1 MVRLIGFL
9 MMFTIISCSSGEEIG
24 EVITDDS
31 VLSGEISEFGFPVY
45 EFESQEGQIKRG
57 EFFSTLMSSLGVSNA
72 ESYALSQISKDV
84 FDLRKIKAGNS
95 YKAFFTREEIPKLA
109 YLVYDDTR
117 TSYVVFGLHDSIFVR
132 VSTRE
137 ISRRIKLAQATIS
150 TSLWQDMERAGINPL
165 LAIKL
170 SDIYEWTIDFFGLR
184 KGDSFIAIYEELYA
198 GDKFIDIGNVYA
210 AYFTH
215 AGREYDAYRFVQ
227 DESPQ
232 YWSLSGENLRK
243 AFLKAPLNFSRV
255 SSGFSY
261 ARRHPVTR
269 VVRPHTGVDYAA
281 PRGTPVRSIGDGVV
295 IQRGYSGAGG
305 NTVKIRHNS
314 TYTTAYLHL
323 HNYAKGLTTGKR
335 VKQGEVIGYVGS
347 TGLSTGP
354 HLDFRVWKNGTPINP
369 LRMESPPADPI
380 KESNRQQFILEAKGF
395 RDQMD
400 SLISLRYVDT
410 LLYKLGMR

>member
-1 MVRLIGFL
+1 MVRLVGFL
-9 MMFTIISCSSGEEIG
+9 MLFTIISCSSGEENSG
-24 EVITDDS
+24 GVADDPGVPVEV
-31 VLSGEISEFGFPVY
+31 SEFGFPLY

-57 EFFSTLMSSLGVSNA
+57 EFFSSLMANLGVSNA

-95 YKAFFTREEIPKLA
+95 YRAFFTREETPRLA
-109 YLVYDDTR
+109 YLVYEDTR

-132 VSTRE
+132 VSSRE
-137 ISRRIKLAQATIS
+137 ISRRITLAQATIS

-380 KESNRQQFILEAKGF
+380 KESNREQFILEAKGF

>member
-1 MVRLIGFL
+1 MVRLAGFL
-9 MMFTIISCSSGEEIG
+9 MLFTIISCSSGEEIG
-24 EVITDDS
+24 GGTADDPGVAVEV
-31 VLSGEISEFGFPVY
+31 SEFGFPLY
-45 EFESQEGQIKRG
+45 EFDSQEGQIKRG
-57 EFFSTLMSSLGVSNA
+57 EFFSSLMANFGVSNA

-84 FDLRKIKAGNS
+84 FDLRRIKAGNS
-95 YKAFFTREEIPKLA
+95 YKAFFTREEIPRLA
-109 YLVYDDTR
+109 YLVYEDTR

-137 ISRRIKLAQATIS
+137 ISRRLRLAQATIN

-295 IQRGYSGAGG
+295 TQRGYSGAGG

-323 HNYAKGLTTGKR
+323 HNYAKGLSTGKR

-380 KESNRQQFILEAKGF
+380 KESNRQQFIIDAKMF